1 MSRKKFTEA
10 QKERLRKEAF
20 RFGENLMEH
29 DCAVI
34 IGKHFRNA
42 YERYGVRTI
51 AREII
56 GMMEYCG
63 FSSDRHDAVFAA
75 TYLILV
81 A

>member
-1 MSRKKFTEA
+1 MSRKKFTEN
-10 QKERLRKEAF
+10 QKLRLRKAAF

-29 DCAVI
+29 DCAEI
-34 IGKHFRNA
+34 IGKQFRRA
-42 YERYGVRTI
+42 YDRYGVRRI

-63 FSSDRHDAVFAA
+63 FTCDLHDAVFAA
-75 TYLILV
+75 TYLKWV